1 MALSDSISRVNK
13 TSSQPLRWR
22 KIGFV
27 IWLMMFALLLL
38 AHWFPIRFG
47 MLRFALVADTLA
59 LWLGA
64 LWLFW
69 LNKLVRGVLLLGLL
83 GLAIIIFAPAK
94 PQNPQALRAQ
104 YVRALQSYEGTRYIW
119 GGESKR
125 GIDCSGLMRCALID
139 ANTQQGWSTLNAS
152 AIRAAFSMWWN
163 DSSAKAMK
171 EEYRGLTRL
180 LFTSP
185 SINQIAINQP
195 EYSALEPGDIAV
207 TSSGVH
213 VLAYI
218 GNQTWIEADPNEVV
232 GNRVIKVQTP
242 TKNAWFH
249 TPVHI
254 MRWRQLEPKRD

>member
-1 MALSDSISRVNK
+1 MAFSDSIPRS
-13 TSSQPLRWR
+13 TSAESQPLRWR

-27 IWLMMFALLLL
+27 IWVLWFAILLL
-38 AHWFPIRFG
+38 APWFPIRFG
-47 MLRFALVADTLA
+47 LLRFALVLCALA

-64 LWLFW
+64 SWLLWTY
-69 LNKLVRGVLLLGLL
+69 RGTRRIACGVLLLGLL
-83 GLAIIIFAPAK
+83 CMAFVIFAPAK

-104 YVRALQSYEGTRYIW
+104 YVRALQSYEGTPYLW

-139 ANTQQGWSTLNAS
+139 ANWQQGWSTLNAS
-152 AIRAAFSMWWN
+152 AIRAAFSIWWN

-171 EEYRGLTRL
+171 EEYQGRTRL

-185 SINQIAINQP
+185 SLNQMPYFKLQ
-195 EYSALEPGDIAV
+195 PGDIAV

-218 GNQTWIEADPNEVV
+218 GEETWIEADPNELQ

-242 TKNAWFH
+242 TRNAWFNM
-249 TPVHI
+249 PVHV
-254 MRWRQLEPKRD
+254 MRWRQLEENSE

>member
-1 MALSDSISRVNK
+1 MATPDSIPRINSTK
-13 TSSQPLRWR
+13 SLPLRWR
-22 KIGFV
+22 KIAFA
-27 IWLMMFALLLL
+27 IWLVLFAILLL

-47 MLRFALVADTLA
+47 MLRFALVADAVA

-64 LWLFW
+64 LWLLW
-69 LNKLVRGVLLLGLL
+69 PYKVARGVLLFGLL
-83 GLAIIIFAPAK
+83 CLGIVVFAPAK

-104 YVRALQSYEGTRYIW
+104 YVRALQSYEGTPYVW

-139 ANTQQGWSTLNAS
+139 ANWHQGWSTLNAS
-152 AIRAAFSMWWN
+152 AIRAAVSMWWN

-171 EEYRGLTRL
+171 EEYREQTRL

-185 SINQIAINQP
+185 SINQITPGQL
-195 EYSALEPGDIAV
+195 EYSSLQPGDIAV
-207 TSSGVH
+207 TSNGVH

-218 GNQTWIEADPNEVV
+218 GNRTWIEADPNQAL

-242 TKNAWFH
+242 TRNAWFNM
-249 TPVHI
+249 PVHI
-254 MRWRQLEPKRD
+254 MRWRQLEDN